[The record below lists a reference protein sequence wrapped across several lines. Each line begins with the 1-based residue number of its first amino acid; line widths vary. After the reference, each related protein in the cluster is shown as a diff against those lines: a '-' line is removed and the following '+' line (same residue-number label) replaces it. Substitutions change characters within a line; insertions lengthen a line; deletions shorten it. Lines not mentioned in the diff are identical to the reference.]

1 MYASLC
7 GLTIAGRAGKGQDWG
22 SERQFMMQLA
32 QAGLIYLLHE
42 GLDTVDLGDLIYR
55 FYCNK

>member
-1 MYASLC
+1 MWFDYSWQ
-7 GLTIAGRAGKGQDWG
+7 GWEGHDWD

-32 QAGLIYLLHE
+32 QAGLAHLLHE
-42 GLDTVDLGDLIYR
+42 GLGIVDLGDLIYR